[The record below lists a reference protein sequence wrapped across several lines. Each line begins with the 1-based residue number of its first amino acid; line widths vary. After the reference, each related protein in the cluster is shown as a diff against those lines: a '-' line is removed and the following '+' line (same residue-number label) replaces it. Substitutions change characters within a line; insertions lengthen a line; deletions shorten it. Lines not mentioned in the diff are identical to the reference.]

1 MSIGHD
7 SIPFSFDFPVDVFE
21 KSDDGQGFERR
32 IGGII
37 STEHKDYQD
46 EVVLQNGLDFNYF
59 LKNGWLNDNHSK
71 KTTDIVGYPLAI
83 KKTTHEGKPA
93 TYMEGYLIPNYKP
106 ADEIWELARALKKT
120 DRKLGFSVEGHVK
133 RREGPNGKIV
143 AKAFVTNVAITNCPF
158 NDKTNLEVL
167 AKSIRAMEQPGFIGD
182 GIGCLAPNTLGQQ
195 GPLTPN
201 EARLFQT
208 LFQKAML
215 AGANPT
221 PAASSAS
228 PGDASPLIPE
238 SLDSGVRNTTF
249 SGKKNRKK
257 DKKKSRKQHGDSS
270 EYLTKSQAINLIMRR
285 YPEKSLFDCLDLFNQ
300 VMP

>member
-71 KTTDIVGYPLAI
+71 KTTDIVGYPIAV

-106 ADEIWELARALKKT
+106 SDEIWALAQSLKKT
-120 DRKLGFSVEGHVK
+120 NRKLGFSVEGHVK

-167 AKSIRAMEQPGFIGD
+167 AKSIRAMEQPDFISASL
-182 GIGCLAPNTLGQQ
+182 GCMPTGHPNRST
-195 GPLTPN
+195 PLTQD
-201 EARLFQT
+201 EARLFAT
-208 LFQKAML
+208 LFRKAML

-221 PAASSAS
+221 PGDSIPS

-238 SLDSGVRNTTF
+238 SLDSGTRNTTY
-249 SGKKNRKK
+249 SGKKNSKK
-257 DKKKSRKQHGDSS
+257 EKKKRRNK
-270 EYLTKSQAINLIMRR
+270 ETYLTKSQALNLIWQR
-285 YPEKSLFDCLDLFNQ
+285 YPHKSLSECLEIFDLIA
-300 VMP
+300 P